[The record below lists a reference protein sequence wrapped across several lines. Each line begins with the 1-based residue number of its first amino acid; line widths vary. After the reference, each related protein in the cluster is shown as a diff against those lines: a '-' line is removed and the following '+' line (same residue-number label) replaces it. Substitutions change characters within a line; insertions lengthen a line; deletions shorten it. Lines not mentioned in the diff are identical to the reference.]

1 MMRGQIEEQRGDVA
15 AAREFY
21 NKAVSY
27 IHCRSS
33 LRLATYNM

>member
-21 NKAVSY
+21 NKGVSLTSILLTDVY
-27 IHCRSS
+27 D
-33 LRLATYNM
+33 